1 MTDISSIFAPPPEP
15 NSTPTYKNDSDED
28 IMGKE
33 DFLTL
38 LVAQLQNQDPLNPD
52 DASEFTSQLAEFS
65 SLEQLQNLNDSM
77 EGLASAQQQ
86 SDRFATMGLLGQEV
100 IYADSTFSFDG
111 TPVNVGY
118 QLDGMAD
125 SVSMTIRD
133 DNGTTVAT
141 LNPTE
146 MTHGNHFL
154 EWNGLDNEG
163 IEVPAGDYHIVL
175 QATAAGEDSTIAVSP
190 LVQSEVTGVDFNN
203 NTGEAIL
210 HTIAGAEVSAGLIIA
225 VYQPNQLYN
234 RDDTENDDND
244 VIEDV
249 VKNITTGVTGTSTPQ
264 ATKESAPTDED
275 QINQDRL
282 HYQLVG

>member
-1 MTDISSIFAPPPEP
+1 MADISNIFAPPPAL

-77 EGLASAQQQ
+77 EGLTSAQQQ
-86 SDRFATMGLLGQEV
+86 SDRFATMGLLGQDV

-118 QLDGMAD
+118 QLDGTAD

-154 EWNGLDNEG
+154 EWDGLDNEG
-163 IEVPAGDYHIVL
+163 SEVPAGDYHIVL
-175 QATAAGEDSTIAVSP
+175 QATAAGEDTTIAVSP
-190 LVQSEVTGVDFNN
+190 LVQSEVTGVDFKN

-210 HTIAGAEVSAGLIIA
+210 HTMAGAAVSAGLIIA

-234 RDDTENDDND
+234 RDNTENEDDD
-244 VIEDV
+244 VIKDV

-275 QINQDRL
+275 QIKQDRL